1 MVQWSDIVR
10 KLRMTKEFEEY
21 SINETNTAN
30 IGEHPKKLKKKK
42 PTVAHV
48 GDQIL
53 QHIHVG
59 QGINLDHVPTR
70 FFLPLRVDVAQASE
84 GILPVDVHG
93 ARSTDPLSTGP
104 TEGKRG
110 ILFGF
115 DFDQGIQDHWAAVV
129 EVHGIS
135 GEVLEIRPTR
145 EQRYPI

>member
-1 MVQWSDIVR
+1 
-10 KLRMTKEFEEY
+10 MTT
-21 SINETNTAN
+21 S
-30 IGEHPKKLKKKK
+30 P
-42 PTVAHV
+42 
-48 GDQIL
+48 
-53 QHIHVG
+53 
-59 QGINLDHVPTR
+59 LD

-110 ILFGF
+110 ILLGF
-115 DFDQGIQDHWAAVV
+115 DFDQCIQDHWAAVV

-145 EQRYPI
+145 DQRYPFENARKSARRDKKNRRYPLTGFWR